1 MKVIALIGFS
11 DSGKTT
17 LAELIIA
24 GLTARGYT
32 VGSVKRIHAEDFAL
46 DTPGTNTDR
55 HRQAGA
61 TQVTALGDRETDIL
75 FSRPLP
81 IDEVL
86 AHYDQDFVVLE
97 GVRDPRIPAIVTATD
112 IEDVAGKDNGRV
124 VAVAGRLAVGAA
136 PGATIDAAPYT
147 ALPLIDGLNA
157 PEILVDLVEQAS
169 AEV

>member
-11 DSGKTT
+11 RSGKTT
-17 LAELIIA
+17 LSEIIIA
-24 GLTARGYT
+24 GLCERGYS

-61 TQVTALGDRETDIL
+61 LQVTALGDHETDIL
-75 FSRPLP
+75 FGGPLS

-97 GVRDPRIPAIVTATD
+97 GVRDARIPAIVTATRLED
-112 IEDVAGKDNGRV
+112 IAAKDNGRV
-124 VAVAGRLAVGAA
+124 VAVAGRLAGGAA
-136 PGATIDAAPYT
+136 PGDTIDAPPYT
-147 ALPLIDGLNA
+147 ALPLIDGLRC
-157 PEILVDLVEQAS
+157 PDRLVDFVVQA
-169 AEV
+169 AVLL